1 MELIIVEGAFVR
13 LATILKD
20 HLTFLSLIVLPNAFK
35 D

>member
-20 HLTFLSLIVLPNAFK
+20 HLAFLSLIVLPNAFK